1 MKSMKK
7 VLGAAAVGTLV
18 VSGLGLTAQ
27 SSSAVVTPVGSCVD
41 LLAIGKAKSTTLLP
55 VPLGISDQDN
65 ADVSIGAK
73 GVDPNLKGGTN
84 LGSCNFAAGLSTP
97 DGAKP
102 PVKGYNGNKPVTKW
116 GTKLFSPEADCDQTD
131 TGDTTEWP
139 LNGALSM
146 AFADGFKL
154 SAAIVV
160 TGFTDPDND
169 PNTPSDVVSFAGL
182 VTKGVAAGAD
192 VAGES
197 EFDPIVKD
205 TTQLTYTPYTG
216 YQFDIAAAVGC
227 TTATQGDGN
236 ILNFMNGSVGGVS
249 QLLGL
254 PVAGIAFTIGS
265 V

>member
-1 MKSMKK
+1 MKK

-27 SSSAVVTPVGSCVD
+27 KSSAVVTSVGTCVD
-41 LLAIGKAKSTTLLP
+41 LLAIGSAKSTTLGS
-55 VPLGISDQDN
+55 GISDSDN
-65 ADVSIGAK
+65 RDVSIGTK
-73 GVDPNLKGGTN
+73 GVDPNLKGGLN
-84 LGSCNFAAGLSTP
+84 LGSCNFVAGLSTP
-97 DGAKP
+97 DGTKP
-102 PVKGYNGNKPVTKW
+102 PIKGYNGNKPLTKW

-146 AFADGFKL
+146 AFADGFKM

-160 TGFTDPDND
+160 TGFKDHDND
-169 PNTPSDVVSFAGL
+169 PLTPSDVVEFKGI

-205 TTQLTYTPYTG
+205 TAQLTYTPYYQ
-216 YQFDIAAAVGC
+216 YQFDITAALGC
-227 TTATQGDGN
+227 TTALQGDGN
-236 ILNFMNGSVGGVS
+236 VLAFMNGSVGGVS
-249 QLLGL
+249 QLLAI
-254 PVAGIAFTIGS
+254 PVDGIEFTIGT